1 MQNKDLKI
9 FMVEDNEFFAH
20 MVAEALSHQYH
31 YKVEV
36 FYSGEA
42 MLERIHE
49 KPDVMLLDFQ
59 LNSASMENMDGDKV
73 LECIKK
79 ASPDTYTIMISSQ
92 SDLQRAVE
100 LLKLGACNYICK
112 DLQSVHNIAN
122 TLSHVEELTRL
133 KKEVQ
138 LYKDKTSKERKR
150 IVFLISMLVFGAV
163 TSYYLG

>member
-1 MQNKDLKI
+1 
-9 FMVEDNEFFAH
+9 
-20 MVAEALSHQYH
+20 
-31 YKVEV
+31 
-36 FYSGEA
+36 
-42 MLERIHE
+42 
-49 KPDVMLLDFQ
+49 
-59 LNSASMENMDGDKV
+59 MENMDGDKV